1 MFEDCKDKAK
11 KTTSKKD
18 KQVQELR
25 SILAEEITPK
35 LDNLHA
41 EKDQFLAWQKERAE
55 LECIGRVLRVYEWTV
70 ATRCVQT
77 VDDKIEQK
85 KAEHARLDKLKKKL
99 SKDLK
104 LAEKEH
110 KDVKARQEAELWKG
124 GRLKKLEEEVT
135 EL

>member
-1 MFEDCKDKAK
+1 M
-11 KTTSKKD
+11 
-18 KQVQELR
+18 
-25 SILAEEITPK
+25 
-35 LDNLHA
+35 
-41 EKDQFLAWQKERAE
+41 
-55 LECIGRVLRVYEWTV
+55 
-70 ATRCVQT
+70 
-77 VDDKIEQK
+77 DDKIEQK
-85 KAEHARLDKLKKKL
+85 KVEHARLDKLKKKL